1 MTKVFVGLGSNLGD
15 RVGHLRR
22 ALEAMASIPETKL
35 VRVSSTYDSEPIG
48 DPGEPR
54 YLNAVAELATALSA
68 QRLLWNLQLIESRLG
83 RPRARRS
90 GPRTIDLD
98 ILFFGGETIR
108 EPDLEVPHP
117 RLLERD
123 FVLVPLGE
131 LDPMWVDPRT
141 GQRICDLLRRR
152 RATSPVRWRG
162 FLQP

>member
-35 VRVSSTYDSEPIG
+35 VRVSSYYDSEPVG

-54 YLNAVAELATALSA
+54 YLNAVAELSTSLSA
-68 QRLLWNLQLIESRLG
+68 QRLLWNLQLVESRLG
-83 RPRARRS
+83 RPRTRRA

-108 EPDLEVPHP
+108 EPGLEVPHP

-141 GQRICDLLRRR
+141 GLRICDLLRSR
-152 RATSPVRWRG
+152 RAASPVRWRG

>member
-22 ALEAMASIPETKL
+22 ALEAMASIPETI
-35 VRVSSTYDSEPIG
+35 VARVSSTYDSEPIG

-54 YLNAVAELATALSA
+54 YLNAVAELATALTA
-68 QRLLWNLQLIESRLG
+68 RRLLWNLQLIESRLG
-83 RPRARRS
+83 RPRTRRS

-98 ILFFGGETIR
+98 ILFFGGETIC
-108 EPDLEVPHP
+108 EPELEVPHP

-152 RATSPVRWRG
+152 RAVSPVRWRG